1 VNQVNSTTQTNLP
14 TSSFHAT
21 DLQAEVI
28 ALRQQ
33 LALRDQLVE
42 QYSKALYH
50 QIRLPAENAGG
61 ALVRTSQSKL
71 SMDEQQDLEQQ
82 VFFYQ
87 QQLAEQNNEIT
98 NLRESQ
104 QQLRDRNQMLEKVI
118 QELPQVYRQKFAD
131 RLSQVKAK
139 MESLQR
145 ENRQLQTDLHQINF
159 ILSGRSRNAEN
170 LALPQVMEGNNPG
183 TENPGNR

>member
-1 VNQVNSTTQTNLP
+1 VNQVNLTTNQNLHTP
-14 TSSFHAT
+14 SFHAP
-21 DLQAEVI
+21 DLQSEVMV
-28 ALRQQ
+28 LRQQ
-33 LALRDQLVE
+33 LAMRDQLVE
-42 QYSKALYH
+42 QYSKALYA
-50 QIRLPAENAGG
+50 QIRQPVDNGAG

-71 SMDEQQDLEQQ
+71 SISEQQELEQQ

-87 QQLAEQNNEIT
+87 QQLEEQNAEIT

-139 MESLQR
+139 METLQQ
-145 ENRQLQTDLHQINF
+145 ENRQLKADLHQINF
-159 ILSGRSRNAEN
+159 ILSGRSRNGEN
-170 LALPQVMEGNNPG
+170 LALPQVMGDNHPNSANQGNP
-183 TENPGNR
+183 